1 MKSWFSRL
9 QNLISQFG
17 FHSCFLF
24 YFILFFQMSRF
35 PGFRDNY
42 LQPSLF
48 FFRFPQ
54 LAQLISNHL
63 VRLDLAYSEAKNGFV
78 HGEGELRLVAG
89 LFQKAVGRMQTD
101 SSQVI

>member
-1 MKSWFSRL
+1 MFF
-9 QNLISQFG
+9 I
-17 FHSCFLF
+17 LF
-24 YFILFFQMSRF
+24 YFVFPDVEISRF
-35 PGFRDNY
+35 SRQLPAA
-42 LQPSLF
+42 LF
-48 FFRFPQ
+48 VFFRFPQ